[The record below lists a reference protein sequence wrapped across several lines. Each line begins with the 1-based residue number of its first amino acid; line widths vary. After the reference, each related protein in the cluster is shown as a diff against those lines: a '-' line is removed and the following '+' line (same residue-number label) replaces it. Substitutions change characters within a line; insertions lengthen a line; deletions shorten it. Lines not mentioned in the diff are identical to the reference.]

1 MAVDLGW
8 IVHHTLPTRVLE
20 DTAEEDLDEAIMT
33 HYREQWSEVRNEIE
47 LATNRYLVDEDSKET
62 MHQALSA
69 HEHGLYRLVPRAMV
83 TEIERATRVQLHKK
97 IVDRGL
103 NVKQTILGEL
113 DELPLS
119 SFDDL
124 RSTLLQ
130 YETIA
135 NHLYEQIGDDD
146 KRSQFAESA
155 IPNRHAA
162 VHGLVPYA
170 TEKSSLNSIFLAD
183 FVFQVITVTKKAW
196 ICEVAHTLNK
206 CILARESEQNGPALT
221 QSEPGQF

>member
-1 MAVDLGW
+1 MAVHLGW
-8 IVHHTLPTRVLE
+8 IVHHTLPTSLLE
-20 DTAEEDLDEAIMT
+20 ETAEEELDEAIMN
-33 HYREQWSEVRNEIE
+33 HYRERWSEVRNAIE
-47 LATNRYLVDEDSKET
+47 LATNSYLVDEDSKET
-62 MHQALSA
+62 MNQALSA
-69 HEHGLYRLVPRAMV
+69 HEYELYRLVPRAMV
-83 TEIERATRVQLHKK
+83 TEIERATRVQLHKN

-103 NVKQTILGEL
+103 NVKQTILNKL
-113 DELPLS
+113 DELPPS

-124 RSTLLQ
+124 RSTLIQ

-170 TEKSSLNSIFLAD
+170 TGKASLNSIFLAD
-183 FVFQVITVTKKAW
+183 CVFGIITVAKKAW
-196 ICEVAHTLNK
+196 ICEVADTLNK
-206 CILARESEQNGPALT
+206 YILARESEQSGPALT
-221 QSEPGQF
+221 